1 LAHDLVIVFNYLK
14 IDIITIMHYH
24 YHYDYQFMLLVTR
37 SQEMLKY
44 VSASILSLVLLIT
57 AACGTS
63 ASTSSTTLT
72 NRISGGV
79 IQVVAAENFWGS
91 IASQLGGTH
100 VHVVSIVT
108 DPNADP
114 HEYEVNSGDALDFA
128 RANYVILN
136 GAGYDDWGQKLL
148 DANPVSGRKVF
159 NVADLLGKVEGD
171 NPHFWYDPDYVQQ
184 VIKQITSDYQSLDP
198 ADASYFSQEQAAFET
213 ALTPYMQRI
222 ASIKQSFSGT
232 NIGGTESIVVYLAN
246 ALGLNLI
253 SPPAFMNAVAEGNDP
268 PIDAVAEFEQ
278 QISQKQISVLV
289 YNVQTATA
297 VTTNLKEMADQEN
310 IPVVGISETMQPP
323 DATFQEWM
331 DAELVTMQN
340 ALNANSLTQ

>member
-1 LAHDLVIVFNYLK
+1 MKKFLLALIMSVILFCV
-14 IDIITIMHYH
+14 
-24 YHYDYQFMLLVTR
+24 
-37 SQEMLKY
+37 
-44 VSASILSLVLLIT
+44 
-57 AACGTS
+57 AACGTNTGKS
-63 ASTSSTTLT
+63 SSTQTSQVT
-72 NRISGGV
+72 GGV

-100 VHVVSIVT
+100 VHVISIVT

-114 HEYEVNSGDALDFA
+114 HEYETNSGDALDFA
-128 RANYVILN
+128 HANYVILN
-136 GAGYDDWGQKLL
+136 GVGYDDWGQQLL
-148 DANPVSGRKVF
+148 DANPVNGRVVL
-159 NVADLLGKVEGD
+159 NVGNLLGKVDGD

-184 VIKQITSDYQSLDP
+184 VIKQITSDYQSLEP
-198 ADASYFSQEQAAFET
+198 TDAAYFTQQQAAFET
-213 ALTPYMQRI
+213 ALVPYQQRI

-232 NIGGTESIVVYLAN
+232 KVGGTESIVVYLAN
-246 ALGLNLI
+246 ACGLDLI

-268 PIDAVAEFEQ
+268 PTDTVAEFEQ
-278 QISQKQISVLV
+278 QISQKQISVLI

-331 DAELVTMQN
+331 DAELVTLQN